1 MAPIDH
7 LVQSA
12 AGQITR
18 SGGRRDQRRIARIN
32 MPAAITGTAQL
43 FQQSLSEE
51 PVLILTAIAAV
62 YIPLGVLYE
71 SYINPIIILSTLRLP
86 VSGHCWR

>member
-1 MAPIDH
+1 
-7 LVQSA
+7 
-12 AGQITR
+12 
-18 SGGRRDQRRIARIN
+18 

-62 YIPLGVLYE
+62 YILLGVLYE
-71 SYINPIIILSTLRLP
+71 SYINPITILSTLRLP